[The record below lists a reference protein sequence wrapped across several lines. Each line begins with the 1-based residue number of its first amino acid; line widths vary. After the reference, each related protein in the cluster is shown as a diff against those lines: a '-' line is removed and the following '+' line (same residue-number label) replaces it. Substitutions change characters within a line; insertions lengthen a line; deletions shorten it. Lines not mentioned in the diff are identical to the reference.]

1 MSSNRFSCLKPND
14 SKDNSNK
21 YQPPGSRNN
30 FRSRQQTNNRWKRD
44 SSPEKKQQNSRFA
57 SMRTE
62 ERNSFSKPPR
72 DNYNNKPKF
81 DRNKPKFDKGGFGR
95 FRYNRGRRGPS
106 IFDNVEK
113 DNLGRPMLAGATT
126 SGFNIAAALQKS
138 KNKKTKKDKK
148 KVLQK
153 KDECKNCNCCKK
165 NENLVLFKKEEKTEE
180 QLKAEADWN
189 KQMILNMQYEWETD
203 SDQEGEEGEEELEDE

>member
-81 DRNKPKFDKGGFGR
+81 DRNKPKFDKGGFGK

-126 SGFNIAAALQKS
+126 SGFNIGAALQKS
-138 KNKKTKKDKK
+138 KNKSKK
-148 KVLQK
+148 KEKNK
-153 KDECKNCNCCKK
+153 KVEKK
-165 NENLVLFKKEEKTEE
+165 IVKEKPQLVPFKKEEKTEE

>member
-14 SKDNSNK
+14 NNDNSSK
-21 YQPPGSRNN
+21 YKPPGSRNN
-30 FRSRQQTNNRWKRD
+30 FRNRQQTNNRWKRD
-44 SSPEKKQQNSRFA
+44 RSPEKKEQNSRFA

-62 ERNSFSKPPR
+62 ERNSFSRPPR
-72 DNYNNKPKF
+72 DNNYNNKSKF

-106 IFDNVEK
+106 IFDNVKK

-126 SGFNIAAALQKS
+126 SGFDIGMALQKS
-138 KNKKTKKDKK
+138 KNKSKKKEKNVKKKEIVKEKPQLVPFKKD
-148 KVLQK
+148 
-153 KDECKNCNCCKK
+153 
-165 NENLVLFKKEEKTEE
+165 EKTEE
-180 QLKAEADWN
+180 QLKAEAEWN

-203 SDQEGEEGEEELEDE
+203 SEQEGEEELDDE

>member
-1 MSSNRFSCLKPND
+1 MSSNRFSCLKPPND
-14 SKDNSNK
+14 NNDNNHSSK

-30 FRSRQQTNNRWKRD
+30 FRNRQQTNSRWKRD
-44 SSPEKKQQNSRFA
+44 SSPEKKEQNSRFD

-62 ERNSFSKPPR
+62 ERNSFSRPSR
-72 DNYNNKPKF
+72 DDYNNKPKF

-106 IFDNVEK
+106 RFDNVEK
-113 DNLGRPMLAGATT
+113 DNLGRPMLASATT
-126 SGFNIAAALQKS
+126 SGFDIGTALQKS
-138 KNKKTKKDKK
+138 KNKSKKEKNK
-148 KVLQK
+148 KVEK
-153 KDECKNCNCCKK
+153 KEIAKEKPK
-165 NENLVLFKKEEKTEE
+165 LVSFKKEEKTEE

-203 SDQEGEEGEEELEDE
+203 SDQEGGEEELEDE